1 MADLTQT
8 AANVGI
14 GSDTEFIR
22 VQVGEAVTQGQ
33 PGYRGASNKWFQTDA
48 NLSAAAAAAEGIF
61 MTPAATDGYAIVAVG
76 GDVNVGATLAVGET
90 YVVSRTKGKI
100 CPVGDLTTGDY
111 VTHLGVAKS
120 TSLMPL
126 NPQASGVPK
135 P

>member
-1 MADLTQT
+1 MANLTQT

-33 PGYRGASNKWFQTDA
+33 PGYRGASNKWYQTDA

-61 MTPAATDGYAIVAVG
+61 MTPAATDGYAVLAVG
-76 GDVNVGATLAVGET
+76 GDVNLGATLTVGET
-90 YVVSRTKGKI
+90 YAVSRTKGAI
-100 CPVGDLTTGDY
+100 CPIGDLTTGDY

-120 TSLMPL
+120 TSLIVL
-126 NPQASGVPK
+126 NLQVSGVPK

>member
-14 GSDTEFIR
+14 GADTEFIR
-22 VQVGEAVTQGQ
+22 VQVGESVTQGQ

-76 GDVNVGATLAVGET
+76 GDVNLGATLAVGET
-90 YVVSRTKGKI
+90 YAVSRTKGRI
-100 CPVGDLTTGDY
+100 CPIADLTTGDY

-126 NPQASGVPK
+126 NPQPSGVPK

>member
-14 GSDTEFIR
+14 GADTEFIR

-48 NLSAAAAAAEGIF
+48 NLSVAAAAAEGIF

-76 GDVNVGATLAVGET
+76 GDVNLGATLTVGET
-90 YVVSRTKGKI
+90 YAVSRTKGKI
-100 CPVGDLTTGDY
+100 CPIGDLTTGDY

-120 TSLMPL
+120 TSLLPL
-126 NPQASGVPK
+126 NPQPSGVPK

>member
-33 PGYRGASNKWFQTDA
+33 PGYRGASNKWYQTDA
-48 NLSAAAAAAEGIF
+48 NLSAAAAAAEGVF
-61 MTPAATDGYAIVAVG
+61 LTPASTDGYAIVAVG
-76 GDVNVGATLAVGET
+76 GDVNLGATLVVGET
-90 YVVSRTKGKI
+90 YAVSRTKGKI
-100 CPVGDLTTGDY
+100 CPIGDLTTGDY

-126 NPQASGVPK
+126 NPQPSGVPK